1 MNVLLSRSK
10 RSMKGKIKL
19 LYDIYNGTAIIDSKA
34 TFMVVN
40 GGNED
45 RELLVCNDVVLIY
58 ICCC

>member
-10 RSMKGKIKL
+10 RSMKEKIKL

>member
-58 ICCC
+58 INCC